1 MVVIYV
7 CTYVC
12 LPAHEHCFFLTFF
25 FFSENIDK
33 EDILIVYQEAQKD
46 FF

>member
-1 MVVIYV
+1 MCVLMYV
-7 CTYVC
+7 YLHMST
-12 LPAHEHCFFLTFF
+12 AFFLTFF

-33 EDILIVYQEAQKD
+33 EDILIAYQEAQKD